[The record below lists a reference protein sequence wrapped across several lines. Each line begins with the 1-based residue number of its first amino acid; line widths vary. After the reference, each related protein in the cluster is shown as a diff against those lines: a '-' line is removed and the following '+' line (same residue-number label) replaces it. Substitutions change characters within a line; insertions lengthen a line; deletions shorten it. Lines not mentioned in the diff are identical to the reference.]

1 MFFADFPCEMYWASL
16 LAEMDHIGGGSFA
29 LRFKTRMSY
38 RAVDAR
44 LTLWFQIAI
53 QHCRITNCKWRSLIL
68 LFRLH
73 RHLRAVPNLNPV
85 TFILILM
92 LNLVVQCVVLFEVGM
107 ALGEMLLVSLLLKIF
122 SLSWGCHLIV
132 ILISKLR
139 GFEFCVLIV
148 GLYAFS
154 H

>member
-1 MFFADFPCEMYWASL
+1 M
-16 LAEMDHIGGGSFA
+16 
-29 LRFKTRMSY
+29 
-38 RAVDAR
+38 
-44 LTLWFQIAI
+44 
-53 QHCRITNCKWRSLIL
+53 
-68 LFRLH
+68 
-73 RHLRAVPNLNPV
+73 PNLNPV